1 MNKVYDF
8 ITRNEK
14 WLYFIFLAICF
25 LHFWATRYV
34 PSLDGPQH
42 LYNAQVL
49 AELLQGNDLF
59 KTFFR
64 VNPVIVGYWSGHFF
78 LTLFKLFLPG
88 WLAEKFFLMSYVV
101 AAVYS
106 FRYLVKGLFPERQ
119 NLLVF
124 LIFPFIFHSYLLL
137 GYYSFSI
144 AAIFYFW
151 AFGYWVRH
159 YDNFGWGEM
168 FLFGLLSLAIFL
180 SHGLVF
186 VFFAFSFLL
195 YFIAISIGSLLAQ
208 GGKEQFLAIFSRA
221 WRVALSLIPAVVLCI
236 LYYISVMKI
245 QSGIRE
251 AAYSNRELVDFIF
264 RIRQL
269 VGFHH
274 AMESP
279 AFRVLFV
286 LIAILCISVAW
297 DFFRK
302 IFQKQIHWTD
312 LLNLRYSWI
321 FIVLFFLVAYFFMPD
336 RISAGSLTNRFGLYF
351 FLALIIFLSAQK
363 VPKWLQ
369 LLTVAV
375 LAGVMLQTLRVQY
388 SFLNRLTA
396 EMMEIRE
403 LTPYIEDGTTM
414 ASLNTSDNWIQVH
427 FQLYA
432 AIDKEVVHLDNPQC
446 RGQFPVIWNQKDLPE
461 CYTGSE
467 RYWPSG
473 APDVSGLG
481 HRSLQVDYITVF
493 YYNRFLESDDY
504 EEWKNILG
512 NYYTLVKV
520 SSHQRAALFKHVE
533 TADMGS
539 P

>member
-8 ITRNEK
+8 IIRNEK

-25 LHFWATRYV
+25 FHIWATRYV

-49 AELLQGNDLF
+49 AELLRGNDLF
-59 KTFFR
+59 KTFFKL
-64 VNPVIVGYWSGHFF
+64 NPVIVGYWSGHFF

-88 WLAEKFFLMSYVV
+88 WLAEKFFLISYVV
-101 AAVYS
+101 AAALS
-106 FRYLVKGLFPERQ
+106 FRYLVRGLFPDRQ

-124 LIFPFIFHSYLLL
+124 LIFPFIFHSYLVL

-159 YDNFGWGEM
+159 YENFHWREM
-168 FLFGLLSLAIFL
+168 FVFGLLSLAIFL

-195 YFIAISIGSLLAQ
+195 YFIVTSTGSLLAP
-208 GGKEQFLAIFSRA
+208 GGKMQFQVIFYRA
-221 WRVALSLIPAVVLCI
+221 WRVALSLIPAIVLCI
-236 LYYISVMKI
+236 VYYISVMGI
-245 QSGIRE
+245 QSGIAE
-251 AAYSNRELVDFIF
+251 AAYSKKELVGFIF

-274 AMESP
+274 ELESP

-286 LIAILCISVAW
+286 LIAILCVAVAR

-302 IFQKQIHWTD
+302 IRRKEVRWKD
-312 LLNLRYSWI
+312 LLNLQYSWI
-321 FIVLFFLVAYFFMPD
+321 FITLFFLAAYFFMPD
-336 RISAGSLTNRFGLYF
+336 RISAGNLTNRFGLYF
-351 FLALIIFLSAQK
+351 FLALIIFLSALK
-363 VPKWLQ
+363 VPRWLQ
-369 LLTVAV
+369 LLTVVV
-375 LAGVMLQTLRVQY
+375 LIGVMLQTMRVQY
-388 SFLNRLTA
+388 SFLKRLTE

-403 LTPYIEDGTTM
+403 LIPFIEDGTTM
-414 ASLNTSDNWIQVH
+414 AGVNTSDNWIQGH

-432 AIDKEVVHLDNPQC
+432 AIDREVVHLDNPQC

-461 CYTGSE
+461 CFTGSE

-473 APDVSGLG
+473 APDVTGLG
-481 HRSLQVDYITVF
+481 HRQLQVDYITVF

-504 EEWKNILG
+504 EQWKNILG
-512 NYYTLVKV
+512 EYYTLVKV
-520 SSHQRAALFKHVE
+520 SSHQRAALFKHME
-533 TADMGS
+533 TGDKGS